1 MVYNDLLTL
10 IFIGFFSGSLVGLLS
25 IGGGIIIVPMLHIL
39 YPDIPIQDI
48 VIISLHQIFFSSLT
62 TYLTH
67 RSKQEHLKKNI
78 YWLLLHF
85 SSLIIAAYILHL
97 FSEVMISILFI
108 SFIMLSLILRILNIF
123 EIHIKPFNYYNET
136 MTTISATYGSLI
148 GLGGSLLLYP
158 CLRLSNQ
165 PYKKALKECA
175 FSSLTV
181 GLLGV
186 ISHDLLFILDIN
198 HEFPWL
204 MMIVVTM
211 SSMITARIASLK
223 TYSLSQTIIDNISF
237 ILSIII
243 VITYCCYL

>member
-1 MVYNDLLTL
+1 MVYNDIITL
-10 IFIGFFSGSLVGLLS
+10 ILIGFFSGSLVGFLS
-25 IGGGIIIVPMLHIL
+25 IGGGIVIVPMLHIL

-62 TYLTH
+62 TYITH
-67 RSKQEHLKKNI
+67 RSKQKNTKKNM
-78 YWLLLHF
+78 YWLFLHF
-85 SSLIIAAYILHL
+85 SSLVIAAYVLHL
-97 FSEVMISILFI
+97 LSEGLISILFI
-108 SFIMLSLILRILNIF
+108 SFIMISLIIRILNIL
-123 EIHIKPFNYYNET
+123 EIHVKPFNYYNET
-136 MTTISATYGSLI
+136 MTTTCATIGSLI

-158 CLRLSNQ
+158 TLRLSNQ
-165 PYKKALKECA
+165 PYKKVLKECA

-211 SSMITARIASLK
+211 SSIITARIASLK
-223 TYSLSQTIIDNISF
+223 TYSLNQTIIDNISF
-237 ILSIII
+237 ILSVVIII
-243 VITYCCYL
+243 VYCYYL